1 MRSCFHSTEI
11 TLWVRNMIFGQENG
25 YGVALQQYIP
35 LSYLA
40 LYSAPHETYSTG
52 NLQTYSVQPDAG
64 SQSIDNMI
72 SDKVKL
78 RKGRLMDLVYQIR
91 ERTFLKDSNLEKID
105 HDICECD
112 SEIMRLESW
121 YIGCNPLID
130 KRKNSLEKDVRS
142 LEAER
147 RDEVVASWKDL
158 SRLKGDFFEA
168 LSEYQAASRRYQI
181 LGGLEKS
188 ESSYLGAGL

>member
-1 MRSCFHSTEI
+1 
-11 TLWVRNMIFGQENG
+11 MIFGQENR

-35 LSYLA
+35 VSYLA

-52 NLQTYSVQPDAG
+52 NLQTYSVQD

-72 SDKVKL
+72 ADKVKL
-78 RKGRLMDLVYQIR
+78 KKGRFLDIAYQMR
-91 ERTFLKDSNLEKID
+91 ERIFLKDKNIEMIER
-105 HDICECD
+105 DICECD
-112 SEIMRLESW
+112 SEIMRLEAWVLGS
-121 YIGCNPLID
+121 NPLID
-130 KRKNSLEKDVRS
+130 RRRSSLEKDVRT
-142 LEAER
+142 LEAQR

-168 LSEYQAASRRYQI
+168 LSEYQAASRRYQV

-188 ESSYLGAGL
+188 ESSYLGAGP